1 MSSILD
7 SLNPKQKEA
16 AQHIDG
22 ALLILAGAGSG
33 KTKTLTSRLA
43 YLIKEV
49 GVAPDSTLTLTFT
62 NKAASEMR
70 ERALDLLHQSDE
82 GDFSFSHFRSL
93 PPPLLCTFHRFGLLF
108 LRMNIS
114 RLERSPNF
122 TLIDTDDQKRIIKQ
136 VDSSVQSAM
145 ILGYISNQ
153 KNALVSARNATLC
166 AVTPQQKLFSKIYE
180 KYEAFLLKNN
190 MVDFDDLLLLSFR
203 ILDSDETLCAQ
214 ISQKYQYIMVD
225 EYQDTNLLQVA
236 LLKKLCATHQNIC
249 VVGDDD
255 QSIYSW
261 RGADI
266 GYILGFAKSFDNAKV
281 IKLESNYR
289 SKAPILNAANALIA
303 HNTSRLGKEL
313 KSTRGDGDKV
323 KHIYSYDEKEEANI
337 IAKNISSLIL
347 EGAKPQEIAILFRLN
362 ALSRSIE
369 EGLNRA
375 KIPYKLIGAIRFY
388 ERAEIKDILA
398 YFRLV
403 VNIDDDF
410 SLSRVINTPK
420 RGIGEVVQK
429 KIFSKAQSLGLSVAQ
444 SYKAGHLDSVLKPA
458 QKRELDGFFRHLSE
472 LQDALEESPLKFVN
486 EFSEKIKVIDEVKN
500 KHDEIDRLANVNEF
514 YGYFRDYI
522 MQNPHNS
529 LSDFLSDLSLSS
541 GLDVPLQD
549 CVCLMSVH
557 SAKGLE
563 FEYVFVVGMEKGF
576 FPLMRDESDLE
587 EERRLGYVAFTRAKD
602 RLFLSSVRSR
612 FYKGSREF
620 MDLSPFLYE
629 AKILQKNRASDSGD
643 FGDEYSEDSDENDES
658 EMALKSSGEKKIYTI
673 KGSHK
678 PAQEGFKKGDAIRH
692 KIFGAGVIKEVQ
704 GDKLHISFGGSV
716 RVIMKDFVEK
726 I

>member
-7 SLNPKQKEA
+7 SLNPKQKQA

-70 ERALDLLHQSDE
+70 ERALNLLHQSD
-82 GDFSFSHFRSL
+82 DFSFSHFRSL

-122 TLIDTDDQKRIIKQ
+122 TLIDNDDQKRIIKQ
-136 VDSSVQSAM
+136 IDSSIQSAM

-153 KNALVSARNATLC
+153 KNALISARNASLS
-166 AVTPQQKLFSKIYE
+166 AQTPQQKIFSKIYE

-203 ILDSDETLCAQ
+203 ILDNDENLCMQ
-214 ISQKYQYIMVD
+214 TSQKYQYIMVD

-236 LLKKLCATHQNIC
+236 LLKKLCHTHQNIC

-266 GYILGFAKSFDNAKV
+266 GYILGFAQSFDNAKV

-303 HNTSRLGKEL
+303 YNTSRLGKEL

-323 KHIYSYDEKEEANI
+323 EHIYSYDENEESNT
-337 IAKNISSLIL
+337 IAKKISNLIL

-410 SLSRVINTPK
+410 SLRRVINTPK
-420 RGIGEVVQK
+420 RGIGEVVQQ
-429 KIFSKAQSLGLSVAQ
+429 KIFSKAQSLGTSVAQ
-444 SYKAGHLDSVLKPA
+444 SYKAGHLDSILKPA
-458 QKRELDGFFRHLSE
+458 QKRELEAFFGILLE
-472 LQDALEESPLKFVN
+472 LQNALEESPLKFVN
-486 EFSEKIKVIDEVKN
+486 DFSEKIKVIDEVKN

-529 LSDFLSDLSLSS
+529 LNDFLSDLSLSS

-612 FYKGSREF
+612 FYKGRREF

-629 AKILQKNRASDSGD
+629 AKILQKNRASDSSD
-643 FGDEYSEDSDENDES
+643 FDDESNDEIT
-658 EMALKSSGEKKIYTI
+658 LKSSGEKKIYSI
-673 KGSHK
+673 KSNHT
-678 PAQEGFKKGDAIRH
+678 QEGFKKGDAIRH

-704 GDKLHISFGGSV
+704 GDKLHINFGGSM

-726 I
+726 V

>member
-1 MSSILD
+1 MSHLLD

-16 AQHIDG
+16 ATHIDG

-49 GVAPDSTLTLTFT
+49 GISPDSTLTLTFT
-62 NKAASEMR
+62 NKAASEMK
-70 ERALDLLHQSDE
+70 ERALNLLRESSNKNGAKE
-82 GDFSFSHFRSL
+82 ANFAESFLSL

-108 LRMNIS
+108 LRLHIS
-114 RLERSPNF
+114 HLGREATF

-136 VDSSVQSAM
+136 IDSSMQTAI

-153 KNALVSARNATLC
+153 KNALISAKNATLS
-166 AVTPQQKLFSKIYE
+166 AKTPQQKMLSKIYE
-180 KYEAFLLKNN
+180 KYEEFLLKNN

-203 ILDSDETLCAQ
+203 ILDNDENICTQ
-214 ISQKYQYIMVD
+214 TSQKYQYIMVD

-236 LLKKLCATHQNIC
+236 LLKKLCATHQNLC

-266 GYILGFAKSFDNAKV
+266 GYILGFAQSFDNAKV

-289 SKAPILNAANALIA
+289 SKAPILEAANALIA
-303 HNTSRLGKEL
+303 HNTSRLGKQLE
-313 KSTRGDGDKV
+313 STRGQGENV
-323 KHIYSYDEKEEANI
+323 EHIYSYDENAEANTI
-337 IAKNISSLIL
+337 TQKIAKLINN
-347 EGAKPQEIAILFRLN
+347 GTNPQEIAILFRLN

-403 VNIDDDF
+403 VNMRDDF
-410 SLSRVINTPK
+410 SLKRIINTPK

-429 KIFSKAQSLGLSVAQ
+429 KIFSLAESLGISVFEA
-444 SYKAGHLDSVLKPA
+444 YKLGHLDSILRPA
-458 QKRELDGFFRHLSE
+458 QKNELEKLFGI
-472 LQDALEESPLKFVN
+472 LQDLQKALEESPLKFLAD
-486 EFSEKIKVIDEVKN
+486 FGEKIQVIDEVKN
-500 KHDEIDRLANVNEF
+500 KHDEIDRLANVHEF

-522 MQNPHNS
+522 RQNPHNF
-529 LSDFLSDLSLSS
+529 LSDFLGDLSLSS

-602 RLFLSSVRSR
+602 KLFTSSVRSR
-612 FYKGSREF
+612 FYKGRREI

-629 AKILQKNRASDSGD
+629 SNILQKKPKNDELDEILLDSQ
-643 FGDEYSEDSDENDES
+643 SSQDSDNDGD
-658 EMALKSSGEKKIYTI
+658 KTYRFRNGE
-673 KGSHK
+673 
-678 PAQEGFKKGDAIRH
+678 AVRH
-692 KIFGAGVIKEVQ
+692 KIFGAGIIKEVQ
-704 GDKLHISFGGSV
+704 GDKLHINFGGNV
-716 RVIMKDFVEK
+716 RVIMQDFVEK

>member
-1 MSSILD
+1 MSSLLD
-7 SLNPKQKEA
+7 SLNTKQQEA
-16 AQHIDG
+16 AKHIDG

-49 GVAPDSTLTLTFT
+49 GIAPDSTLTLTFT

-70 ERALDLLHQSDE
+70 ERALGLLRD
-82 GDFSFSHFRSL
+82 SFGNSGLHSFNHL
-93 PPPLLCTFHRFGLLF
+93 PPPLLCTFHKFGLLF
-108 LRMNIS
+108 LRMNIM
-114 RLERSPNF
+114 RLGREPNF
-122 TLIDTDDQKRIIKQ
+122 TLIDSDDQKRIIKQ
-136 VDSSVQSAM
+136 LDSSIQSAM
-145 ILGYISNQ
+145 IANYISNQ
-153 KNALVSARNATLC
+153 KNTLVSAKNALMS
-166 AVTPQQKLFSKIYE
+166 AKSPQQKLLSKIYE
-180 KYEAFLLKNN
+180 KYCEFLLKNN
-190 MVDFDDLLLLSFR
+190 MVDFDDLLLLSFN
-203 ILDSDETLCAQ
+203 ILDNDENLCMQ
-214 ISQKYQYIMVD
+214 ISQKYRYIMVD

-266 GYILGFAKSFDNAKV
+266 GYILGFSQSFDNAKV
-281 IKLESNYR
+281 IKLEANYR
-289 SKAPILNAANALIA
+289 SKAPILNAANALIS
-303 HNTSRLGKEL
+303 HNVSRLGKEL
-313 KSTRGDGDKV
+313 ESTRGDGEKV
-323 KHIYSYDEKEEANI
+323 EHIYSYDESEEANVVANK
-337 IAKNISSLIL
+337 IAKLISKGIL
-347 EGAKPQEIAILFRLN
+347 PQEIAILFRLN

-403 VNIDDDF
+403 VNMGDDF
-410 SLSRVINTPK
+410 SLRRVINTPR
-420 RGIGEVVQK
+420 RGIGEVMQQ
-429 KIFSKAQSLGLSVAQ
+429 KIFSKAQSLGLSVFEA
-444 SYKAGHLDSVLKPA
+444 YKLGHLDSILKIA
-458 QKRELDGFFRHLSE
+458 QKNELDKFFGDLGE
-472 LQDALEESPLKFVN
+472 LQKALEESPLKFVN
-486 EFSEKIKVIDEVKN
+486 DFSEKIKVIDEVKN
-500 KHDEIDRLANVNEF
+500 KHDEIDRIANVNEF

-522 MQNPHNS
+522 LQNPHSS

-541 GLDVPLQD
+541 GLDEPLQD

-602 RLFLSSVRSR
+602 KLWTSSVRSR
-612 FYKGSREF
+612 FYKGRREF
-620 MDLSPFLYE
+620 MDISPFLYE
-629 AKILQKNRASDSGD
+629 AEILQKKQDNDDGEE
-643 FGDEYSEDSDENDES
+643 EYKITPQSNNET
-658 EMALKSSGEKKIYTI
+658 KIYTA
-673 KGSHK
+673 KYK
-678 PAQEGFKKGDAIRH
+678 QNMEQGFKKGDAVRH

-704 GDKLHISFGGSV
+704 NNKLSINFGGNV
-716 RVIMKDFVEK
+716 RMIMSDFVEK